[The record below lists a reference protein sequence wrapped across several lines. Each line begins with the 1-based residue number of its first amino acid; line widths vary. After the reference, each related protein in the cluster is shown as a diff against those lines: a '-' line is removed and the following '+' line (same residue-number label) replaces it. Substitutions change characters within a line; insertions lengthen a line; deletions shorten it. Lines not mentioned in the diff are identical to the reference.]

1 MKREEHTELI
11 QKIRTALPAGADL
24 SVVTEALT
32 TLSDDYGTV
41 VAELDTTKTNVSQM
55 TKDLESLRETNMRL
69 FLKVG
74 SPTPDID
81 KKADPEDTRLKF
93 EDLFNEKGGLK

>member
-1 MKREEHTELI
+1 MKREEHTALI
-11 QKIRTALPAGADL
+11 QKIRTALPEGADL
-24 SVVTEALT
+24 SAVTEALT

-55 TKDLESLRETNMRL
+55 NKDLESLRETNMRL

-74 SPTPDID
+74 NPAPGPD
-81 KKADPEDTRLKF
+81 KPGPEDKRMKF
-93 EDLFNEKGGLK
+93 EDLFDTKGGLK